1 MPATTF
7 KSATTQKPISES
19 AYNYGQSPLMPFEE
33 ALAMYGGGRTAFYAS
48 IARGDFPAPVS
59 LGPRRSNGYAGKS
72 MWVRPEVMAWLEAK
86 IAEPRALGPAAK
98 SRRTAEQSA

>member
-1 MPATTF
+1 MRTNHTH
-7 KSATTQKPISES
+7 SATSPTPSSES

-72 MWVRPEVMAWLEAK
+72 MWVRAEVLAWLEAK
-86 IAEPRALGPAAK
+86 IAEPRVLGPKAK
-98 SRRTAEQSA
+98 SGRAEQHA